1 GNTQKVITTSGYNK
15 AGVQIKVRKCSQPET
30 KLRQLHQGLD
40 IKPRPFTKLKS
51 VVHKLKPKNQ
61 KTQQI
66 RAISS
71 G

>member
-1 GNTQKVITTSGYNK
+1 
-15 AGVQIKVRKCSQPET
+15 
-30 KLRQLHQGLD
+30 LHQGLD